1 MRAGFSQNP
10 PFFHFFAGGFFTI
23 FAVGYKIFKQYE
35 TMLRQTIRWAAVA
48 ALLFGA
54 VSCSKDETPGDPEG
68 TVLLNMYNEQNG
80 KTLLSDSDIYI
91 NDAGNFISPASCQL
105 FMLGERS
112 GLGGVR
118 VTDLMNPAPEAA
130 VMKKY
135 GYVAVRG
142 AAAYMFPSQC
152 VALPVDPDRGVN
164 YLKFYVVDRITDP
177 ERGDLGAV
185 VKFAIEA
192 PRSYWLPEWGST
204 PYEIDYSS
212 KALGDE
218 VALTLPGDNF
228 EAELYGNGELSCEKR
243 GRKLVFVLH
252 DWPSYGDGSVS
263 YTLRL
268 RVGESFTEVNVLLRY

>member
-10 PFFHFFAGGFFTI
+10 PFFIFSRGGEFFTI
-23 FAVGYKIFKQYE
+23 FAVGYKIFKQHE

-130 VMKKY
+130 VMKSTAMWRY
-135 GYVAVRG
+135 AVLRRICSLRSAWPCRSIRT
-142 AAAYMFPSQC
+142 AA
-152 VALPVDPDRGVN
+152 
-164 YLKFYVVDRITDP
+164 
-177 ERGDLGAV
+177 
-185 VKFAIEA
+185 
-192 PRSYWLPEWGST
+192 
-204 PYEIDYSS
+204 
-212 KALGDE
+212 
-218 VALTLPGDNF
+218 
-228 EAELYGNGELSCEKR
+228 
-243 GRKLVFVLH
+243 
-252 DWPSYGDGSVS
+252 
-263 YTLRL
+263 
-268 RVGESFTEVNVLLRY
+268 